1 MMNQRTRDYIDGLT
15 YEEMLRKMRYAPVGD
30 PMFQGETGEYFL
42 KVMGQKRDR
51 LATGEHTAI
60 SKRIGWDD

>member
-1 MMNQRTRDYIDGLT
+1 MNQRTRDYIDGLA
-15 YEEMLRKMRYAPVGD
+15 YEEMLRKVRYAPVGD

-42 KVMGQKRDR
+42 KVMSEKRDR

-60 SKRIGWDD
+60 SKRIGWGD